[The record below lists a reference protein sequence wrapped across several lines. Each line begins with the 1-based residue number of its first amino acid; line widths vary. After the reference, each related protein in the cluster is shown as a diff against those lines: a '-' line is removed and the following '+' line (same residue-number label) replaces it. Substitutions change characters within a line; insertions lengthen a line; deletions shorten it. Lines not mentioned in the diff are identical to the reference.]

1 MRLTKKQQEET
12 VKVTCYGKTKA
23 YKRKDA
29 IAFFREGMLCCD
41 PESSEFSRYEHIH
54 SHLMAG
60 ALEVSDEDA

>member
-29 IAFFREGMLCCD
+29 IAFFREGMLKILGNEYGRILKGNDHKVRC
-41 PESSEFSRYEHIH
+41 PART
-54 SHLMAG
+54 
-60 ALEVSDEDA
+60 